1 MSETSTSAGHCRSM
15 SNASGADTA
24 AVELDQVLHERQPE
38 AEAAVGPRGGA
49 VLLPETVEDER
60 ENVGADAPAR
70 VAHHDLDVRAD
81 ALEVDLHPP
90 SLRGELHRVHQQ
102 IP

>member
-1 MSETSTSAGHCRSM
+1 MRPGRGELRDGEGQLHDERRALSLARALG
-15 SNASGADTA
+15 GDTA

-70 VAHHDLDVRAD
+70 VAHHDLDVGAD

-90 SLRGELHRVHQQ
+90 SLR
-102 IP
+102 